1 MNNSIIKVNNI
12 SFSYGKNIVLSNCS
26 FELSDN
32 SMTALLGCNGQGKT
46 TLMNCILNYS
56 KISDGSI
63 ELENKNVKDLS
74 IRQISRLVSYVPQL
88 TEFNSTCVIRD
99 FLVEGRTP
107 YLSTFQIPSEKDYA
121 IVEEE
126 AKKLELE
133 KLLNKRLDEISGG
146 QKQMI
151 LILRALIQNTP
162 FIMLDEPMSAL
173 DLNNQKKVLNLL
185 RTLQQE
191 GKTILFTTHNP
202 NHALFLDCNCL
213 VLKAGKIICNGIAS
227 DILDQN
233 TISELYGD
241 SINIANFEGKKIC
254 YF

>member
-1 MNNSIIKVNNI
+1 MNTMIKVNNI
-12 SFSYGKNIVLSNCS
+12 SFSYGKNSVLSNCS
-26 FELSDN
+26 FELPDN

-56 KISDGSI
+56 KISEGSI
-63 ELENKNVKDLS
+63 ELKNKN
-74 IRQISRLVSYVPQL
+74 IRNLTVNQISRLVSYVPQL
-88 TEFNSTCVIRD
+88 TEYTSSCVVRD

-107 YLSTFQIPSEKDYA
+107 YLSTFQIPSEKEYA
-121 IVEEE
+121 IVEDE
-126 AKKLELE
+126 AKKLGLE
-133 KLLNKRLDEISGG
+133 DLLNKKLDEISGG

-151 LILRALIQNTP
+151 LILRALIQDTP
-162 FIMLDEPMSAL
+162 FIMMDEPMSAL

-185 RTLQQE
+185 KILQNE

-202 NHALFLDCNCL
+202 NHALFLNCNCL
-213 VLKAGKIICNGIAS
+213 VLKTGKIIQSGIAS

-241 SINIANFEGKKIC
+241 SINITDFGGKKIC